1 MVERDKPDPSLIIH
15 DTRVRTQSSKAKAQS
30 DLSSTKKN
38 QDVDTDQCAID
49 PSTGELKDAAQIDWY
64 DSKSDE
70 TPMDKE
76 KKHQRSNTITMS
88 EKNSKR
94 QKSTPTADTTTD
106 TDTPHFA
113 DAAAVADVDV
123 SMASESEE
131 EMTEGEK
138 RYWAAQPDKSR
149 PVPDTYMDNFIA
161 AKQKQKPGSGGT
173 STTVS
178 QYQELDKYF
187 EGELTVKLTC
197 PDIIKWWGRHQAI
210 YPVLS
215 MIAHDYLAIPASSSK
230 SECHFSS
237 AGLTDDPRRG
247 RMGDGLFTALQC
259 LKGAYKDGRLSAREE
274 AWMLEKAS
282 FDFRD
287 AEQAETQ

>member
-64 DSKSDE
+64 DSESDE
-70 TPMDKE
+70 TPMDKG
-76 KKHQRSNTITMS
+76 
-88 EKNSKR
+88 
-94 QKSTPTADTTTD
+94 
-106 TDTPHFA
+106 
-113 DAAAVADVDV
+113 
-123 SMASESEE
+123 EE
-131 EMTEGEK
+131 
-138 RYWAAQPDKSR
+138 
-149 PVPDTYMDNFIA
+149 
-161 AKQKQKPGSGGT
+161 
-173 STTVS
+173 
-178 QYQELDKYF
+178 LL
-187 EGELTVKLTC
+187 LTVMRLQ
-197 PDIIKWWGRHQAI
+197 RHQAI

-215 MIAHDYLAIPASSSK
+215 MIARDYLAIPASSSK
-230 SECHFSS
+230 SERHFSS

-247 RMGDGLFTALQC
+247 RMGDGLFTVLQC

-282 FDFRD
+282 FDFWD